1 VQLHIEVRCFASPRN
16 DGVLSNSHEAEEIE
30 TVIAS
35 EAKQSIAA
43 KKDGLLRRLPSSQ

>member
-1 VQLHIEVRCFASPRN
+1 MTETDDKRYFK
-16 DGVLSNSHEAEEIE
+16 

-43 KKDGLLRRLPSSQ
+43 ASWIASSLRSLAQTLCLSQAMTTGDI